1 MKQNQRKATELEQA
15 GSKQTTLNQ
24 TGANPTG
31 LEMTGMNMAE
41 SETTKMKISGLET
54 TKIKMTGLKTTGM
67 KQPEIEQ
74 AEKKASPMSNEGRNA
89 YVVQHLT
96 DSLLELLKD
105 KPLADI
111 SISELCSAAGV
122 GRASFYRNYEDK
134 ENILKDYIEHIFHRD
149 LASAPEQ
156 AEVSLKETIYKVF
169 SHFEKYHTFYSILN
183 ERGLIGLLKDTL
195 IELCGLRPEQSALE
209 AYAKAFVAYSLYGWT
224 EVWFQRGMQESAEEM
239 ADLFKIQSPS
249 SHL

>member
-1 MKQNQRKATELEQA
+1 MKQNQRKATELEQT
-15 GSKQTTLNQ
+15 GSKQASLNQ

-31 LEMTGMNMAE
+31 LETA
-41 SETTKMKISGLET
+41 KIKITGLE
-54 TKIKMTGLKTTGM
+54 TTGM
-67 KQPEIEQ
+67 KQPKTEQ

-96 DSLLELLKD
+96 DSLLDLLKD

-134 ENILKDYIEHIFHRD
+134 EGILKAYIGHIFHRD
-149 LASAPEQ
+149 LASSPEQ
-156 AEVSLKETIYKVF
+156 TDVPLKETIYKVF
-169 SHFEKYHTFYSILN
+169 SHFEKYHTFYSLLN
-183 ERGLIGLLKDTL
+183 ERGLICLLKDTL
-195 IELCGLRPEQSALE
+195 IELCGLRPEHSALE